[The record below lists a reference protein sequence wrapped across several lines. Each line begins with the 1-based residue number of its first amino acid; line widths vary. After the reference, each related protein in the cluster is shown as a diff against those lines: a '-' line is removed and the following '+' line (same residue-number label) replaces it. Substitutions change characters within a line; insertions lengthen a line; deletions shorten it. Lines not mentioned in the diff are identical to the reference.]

1 MIPGSAIRQILRL
14 GLELITRNSFLSY
27 LSSYPT
33 LRVIG
38 VQICDLGEP
47 DADIQFVMRLLLV
60 RFEASVMIS
69 SNLASLGVVT
79 QNVQHLG

>member
-1 MIPGSAIRQILRL
+1 MIPSSAIRQIPRL

-38 VQICDLGEP
+38 VQIRDLGEP
-47 DADIQFVMRLLLV
+47 DVDVQFVMP
-60 RFEASVMIS
+60 
-69 SNLASLGVVT
+69 
-79 QNVQHLG
+79 QHLG